1 MIVDTTF
8 YRYAH
13 VLIRSTVQV
22 VWELSF
28 ALSFNLFIWQI
39 LVRNLRISTLH
50 SLSSSSSRHSSLS
63 SYLQYPQLLS
73 PLCWPKTSVEV
84 EHQGRPSKS
93 PARVHP
99 EWLKGGGGGNERYM
113 WEIKG
118 RVFFLLQLKL
128 VFFFFFFL
136 SVKNPFPKRGKKKKG
151 RRGNER
157 VDTDGVDERE
167 SEEKEEEQEV
177 GGGGL

>member
-1 MIVDTTF
+1 MLAEDVGGGG
-8 YRYAH
+8 APG
-13 VLIRSTVQV
+13 STV
-22 VWELSF
+22 
-28 ALSFNLFIWQI
+28 
-39 LVRNLRISTLH
+39 
-50 SLSSSSSRHSSLS
+50 
-63 SYLQYPQLLS
+63 
-73 PLCWPKTSVEV
+73 EV
-84 EHQGRPSKS
+84 PRAGAPGVTER
-93 PARVHP
+93 
-99 EWLKGGGGGNERYM
+99 WGGGNERYM